1 MSNRP
6 SSGERRRR
14 RVSYG
19 GFGTLREGGVR
30 RTRLEDE
37 SQLERHFV
45 IGKVLGQG
53 SFGIVKEATRYNESG
68 MKYAI
73 KIINKEKAAMRLL
86 ERELLILTLVEHP
99 HIIRLEEVLETSKK
113 MFLVLEFCQGGE
125 LQDLFRAR
133 GHFSEE
139 EVRIIIRRLTDAV
152 AYMHQHDMVHRDLKL
167 ENILLRGDNSDDS
180 LNIKLTDF
188 GLSYIKGESN
198 TVMEGTMMQ
207 TMCGTPLYM
216 GEGERVHNL
225 GLRLTVKHLLM
236 RGNRP
241 KAWSNWL
248 TK

>member
-139 EVRIIIRRLTDAV
+139 VRPLHAFFHCFSCPPLSSV
-152 AYMHQHDMVHRDLKL
+152 
-167 ENILLRGDNSDDS
+167 LLLAGGEDNHTPADGRC
-180 LNIKLTDF
+180 
-188 GLSYIKGESN
+188 GLHA
-198 TVMEGTMMQ
+198 
-207 TMCGTPLYM
+207 P
-216 GEGERVHNL
+216 
-225 GLRLTVKHLLM
+225 
-236 RGNRP
+236 
-241 KAWSNWL
+241 A
-248 TK
+248 